1 METYFNTKELSG
13 YLKIPEQSI
22 RRWVL
27 NNKIPYHRIHGV
39 IRYRMSEIDKWVG
52 KQKETVPADLDSKQ
66 EKDLFNEMDET
77 EAVEI
82 EEESKKDEAA
92 DSGENE

>member
-27 NNKIPYHRIHGV
+27 NNEIPYHRIHGV
-39 IRYRMSEIDKWVG
+39 IRYRMSEIDKWVDE
-52 KQKETVPADLDSKQ
+52 QKETAPADLDGKE
-66 EKDLFNEMDET
+66 EKDLFKEPEET
-77 EAVEI
+77 ETTGCGDAGNET
-82 EEESKKDEAA
+82 A
-92 DSGENE
+92 DGGDSE